1 MASGTICLLFMS
13 LLIFGVSFW
22 AAIIW
27 RLRRG
32 ARDKDMGDLRAS
44 GHLSRLGDRD
54 SRWRGP
60 CGSEDPHLVGALA
73 GARGNNG
80 RD

>member
-1 MASGTICLLFMS
+1 MASGTMCLLFMS

-27 RLRRG
+27 GLRRG

-44 GHLSRLGDRD
+44 GHWSRLGDRD
-54 SRWRGP
+54 PRWRGP
-60 CGSEDPHLVGALA
+60 CGSEDPRPVGALT
-73 GARGNNG
+73 GARVNNG